1 MIEPMPFVLGA
12 SGEPV
17 AFILSDL
24 VLAFPLVFG
33 FTIEPIPFV
42 LGDFAT
48 PCALVF
54 GNPGKPISF
63 VRGQTILAFP
73 LYGGRPIKFITLRL
87 RRLVELLSFPGGDRG
102 EEPLW
107 SSRSRSAAASIL
119 SASLHAEHEPH
130 VAVRRHLGQRQ
141 PRAFALRANAGQR
154 WLSSGMS
161 SDQRLST
168 VE

>member
-1 MIEPMPFVLGA
+1 LILTFPLIFSFTIEAMPFVLGA

-17 AFILSDL
+17 AFILSKL

-63 VRGQTILAFP
+63 VRGHAILAFP

-87 RRLVELLSFPGGDRG
+87 RRLVELLSFPCSVVPSG
-102 EEPLW
+102 ECGRISDPLCPFHIRSSEDICGRDEPERNYAE
-107 SSRSRSAAASIL
+107 RS
-119 SASLHAEHEPH
+119 
-130 VAVRRHLGQRQ
+130 
-141 PRAFALRANAGQR
+141 
-154 WLSSGMS
+154 
-161 SDQRLST
+161 
-168 VE
+168 